1 MMNEKPKYW
10 VPALEKAHHVL
21 AAIAAEP
28 GALKLIDLSR
38 RLEINKSSMFTMLAT
53 MESLGWVKREDGDT
67 YAVGPALGDF
77 GYAYQRSFDMRPVFR
92 EEASRVLQRLGE
104 SVQLAKRVQ
113 HEVLY
118 LDKMEAPSP
127 VRLVSEPGMRLP
139 AHATAL
145 GKAML
150 AFAPEEEIARLLPET
165 LAPLTMHTLQSRGE
179 LIDHLRQVRES
190 GLAFDMQEA
199 AMGFNCVAAPVFDRE
214 EEAAFAVSCS
224 MPLHSWAEKQDEAVR
239 EIRGLAERL
248 SGRM

>member
-1 MMNEKPKYW
+1 MTNEKPKYW

-53 MESLGWVKREDGDT
+53 METLGWVKREEGDT
-67 YAVGPALGDF
+67 YAIGPALGDF

-92 EEASRVLQRLGE
+92 EEAARVLQRLGE

-118 LDKMEAPSP
+118 LDKLEAPSP

-150 AFAPEEEIARLLPET
+150 AFSPKEEVERLLPDT
-165 LAPLTMHTLQSRGE
+165 LAPLTAHTIQNRDE
-179 LIDHLRQVRES
+179 LIARLSEVREL
-190 GLAFDMQEA
+190 GIAYDLQEA

-214 EEAAFAVSCS
+214 GTAAFAVSCS
-224 MPLHSWAEKQDEAVR
+224 MPMHSWAEKKDQAVR
-239 EIRGLAERL
+239 EIRGLAKRL